1 MKEKT
6 KENLEESQ
14 MENPITNPI
23 KYQKLLSDPTTKAI
37 ILPPTLE
44 NIEECASYL
53 LSNGIVGMPTETV
66 YGLAANAFNVEACYK
81 IFEYKGRPL
90 TDPLIVHVSSIE
102 MAKKIIIINQEIE
115 ELFNLLIKNFWPG
128 PLTIV
133 LKANL
138 NLLSTKILAGN
149 NTVGIRFPVNKIANK
164 LIEYSGVP
172 IAAPSAN
179 KFSHISPVNP
189 FHVFE
194 DFKEFP
200 VKILNGG
207 TSKFCMESTVM
218 KICYE
223 EQKLL
228 IFRLGAVSPDDLK
241 KVLDT
246 DDKFKNYKIECLAKK
261 IKISNEEL
269 KKIKEEKAQDN
280 NLTVNQ
286 DAPGQFLKHYSPKL
300 ETYLYS
306 GDDIKEYLEEIK
318 LNDKIVFIDYKEI
331 MKSKFIGK
339 KGIKENNFLE
349 LSKEG
354 DATKVMQNFYNYLH
368 LAEKMEGMQYIIIID
383 LEKYMNDNSH
393 KLTLLDRMW
402 KAASFKKAKI
412 TE

>member
-1 MKEKT
+1 MSIEEKEK
-6 KENLEESQ
+6 EEDFL
-14 MENPITNPI
+14 
-23 KYQKLLSDPTTKAI
+23 KYQELIKNPNILSRLYDPTD
-37 ILPPTLE
+37 E
-44 NIEECASYL
+44 NIRKCAEYIK
-53 LSNGIVGMPTETV
+53 NGGIVGMPTETV

-149 NTVGIRFPVNKIANK
+149 DTVGIRFPVNKIANK

-218 KICYE
+218 KICYQE
-223 EQKLL
+223 KKLL

-246 DDKFKNYKIECLAKK
+246 DDRFKNYKIECLAKK

-280 NLTVNQ
+280 SLTVNQ

-331 MKSKFIGK
+331 MKNKFMGK

-412 TE
+412 IE

>member
-1 MKEKT
+1 MSIEEKEK
-6 KENLEESQ
+6 EEDFL
-14 MENPITNPI
+14 
-23 KYQKLLSDPTTKAI
+23 KYQELIKNPNILSRLYDPTE
-37 ILPPTLE
+37 E
-44 NIEECASYL
+44 NIHKCAEYIK
-53 LSNGIVGMPTETV
+53 NGGIVGMPTETV

-412 TE
+412 IE

>member
-1 MKEKT
+1 M
-6 KENLEESQ
+6 
-14 MENPITNPI
+14 
-23 KYQKLLSDPTTKAI
+23 
-37 ILPPTLE
+37 
-44 NIEECASYL
+44 
-53 LSNGIVGMPTETV
+53 
-66 YGLAANAFNVEACYK
+66 
-81 IFEYKGRPL
+81 
-90 TDPLIVHVSSIE
+90 HVSSIE

-138 NLLSTKILAGN
+138 HLLSTKILAGN
-149 NTVGIRFPVNKIANK
+149 DTVGIRFPVNKIANK

>member
-1 MKEKT
+1 MSIEEKEKE
-6 KENLEESQ
+6 KEEDFL
-14 MENPITNPI
+14 
-23 KYQKLLSDPTTKAI
+23 KYQELIKNPNILSRLYDPTE
-37 ILPPTLE
+37 E
-44 NIEECASYL
+44 NIHKCAEYIK
-53 LSNGIVGMPTETV
+53 NGGIVGMPTETV

>member
-1 MKEKT
+1 MSIEEKEK
-6 KENLEESQ
+6 EEDFL
-14 MENPITNPI
+14 
-23 KYQKLLSDPTTKAI
+23 KYQELIKNPNILSRLYDPTE
-37 ILPPTLE
+37 E
-44 NIEECASYL
+44 NIHKCAEYIK
-53 LSNGIVGMPTETV
+53 NGGIVGMPTETV

-138 NLLSTKILAGN
+138 HLLSTKILAGN
-149 NTVGIRFPVNKIANK
+149 DTVGIRFPVNKIANK

-412 TE
+412 IE

>member
-1 MKEKT
+1 MMFEEEK
-6 KENLEESQ
+6 NNQRDL
-14 MENPITNPI
+14 I
-23 KYQKLLSDPTTKAI
+23 KYKELIKNPKILSRLYKPSE
-37 ILPPTLE
+37 E
-44 NIEECASYL
+44 NIKLCAEYIQKG
-53 LSNGIVGMPTETV
+53 GIVGMPTETV
-66 YGLAANAFNVEACYK
+66 YGLAANAFNVEACHK

-90 TDPLIVHVSSIE
+90 TDPLIVHVSSID
-102 MAKKIIIINQEIE
+102 MAKKIIIINQDIE
-115 ELFNLLIKNFWPG
+115 SIFNLLIKNFWPG

-149 NTVGIRFPVNKIANK
+149 DTVGIRFPVNPIANK

-189 FHVFE
+189 YHVFE

-207 TSKFCMESTVM
+207 ISQFCMESTVM

-223 EQKLL
+223 EKKLL

-241 KVLDT
+241 RVLDT
-246 DDKFKNYKIECLAKK
+246 DERFKNYKIECLAKK
-261 IKISNEEL
+261 MKVTNEEL
-269 KKIKEEKAQDN
+269 KKIKEKKSKDN
-280 NLTVNQ
+280 SLTINQ

-306 GDDIKEYLEEIK
+306 GDDIKDYLEEID
-318 LNDKIVFIDYKEI
+318 LNNKMIFIDYKEI
-331 MKSKFIGK
+331 MKNKFLGK
-339 KGIKENNFLE
+339 KGINEKNFLE
-349 LSKEG
+349 LSKDG
-354 DATKVMQNFYNYLH
+354 NANTVMQNFYNYLH
-368 LAEKMEGMQYIIIID
+368 EAEKIEGMKYIIIID

-402 KAASFKKAKI
+402 KAASFKKAKLI
-412 TE
+412 I

>member
-1 MKEKT
+1 MSVEEKEK
-6 KENLEESQ
+6 EEDFL
-14 MENPITNPI
+14 
-23 KYQKLLSDPTTKAI
+23 KYQELIKNPNILSRLYDPTE
-37 ILPPTLE
+37 E
-44 NIEECASYL
+44 NIHKCAEYIK
-53 LSNGIVGMPTETV
+53 NGGIVGMPTETV

-412 TE
+412 IE

>member
-1 MKEKT
+1 MSIEEKEK
-6 KENLEESQ
+6 EEDFL
-14 MENPITNPI
+14 
-23 KYQKLLSDPTTKAI
+23 KYQELIKNPNILSRLYDPTE
-37 ILPPTLE
+37 E
-44 NIEECASYL
+44 NIHKCAEYIK
-53 LSNGIVGMPTETV
+53 NGGIVGMPTETV

-149 NTVGIRFPVNKIANK
+149 DTVGIRFPVNKIANK

-368 LAEKMEGMQYIIIID
+368 LDEKMEGMQYIIIID

>member
-1 MKEKT
+1 MSIEEKEK
-6 KENLEESQ
+6 EEDFL
-14 MENPITNPI
+14 
-23 KYQKLLSDPTTKAI
+23 KYQELIKNPNILSRLYDPTE
-37 ILPPTLE
+37 E
-44 NIEECASYL
+44 NIHKCAEYIK
-53 LSNGIVGMPTETV
+53 NGGIVGMPTETV

-138 NLLSTKILAGN
+138 HLLSTKILAGN
-149 NTVGIRFPVNKIANK
+149 DTVGIRFPVNKIANK

>member
-1 MKEKT
+1 MMFEEEKS
-6 KENLEESQ
+6 NQRDL
-14 MENPITNPI
+14 I
-23 KYQKLLSDPTTKAI
+23 KYKELIKNPKILSRLYEPSE
-37 ILPPTLE
+37 E
-44 NIEECASYL
+44 NIKLCAEYIQKG
-53 LSNGIVGMPTETV
+53 GIVGMPTETV
-66 YGLAANAFNVEACYK
+66 YGLAANAFNVEACHK

-90 TDPLIVHVSSIE
+90 TDPLIVHVSSID
-102 MAKKIIIINQEIE
+102 MAKKIIIINQDIE
-115 ELFNLLIKNFWPG
+115 SIFNLLIKNFWPG

-149 NTVGIRFPVNKIANK
+149 DTVGIRFPVNPIANK

-189 FHVFE
+189 YHVFE

-207 TSKFCMESTVM
+207 ISQFCMESTVM

-223 EQKLL
+223 EKKLL

-241 KVLDT
+241 RVLDT
-246 DDKFKNYKIECLAKK
+246 DERFKNYKIECLAKK
-261 IKISNEEL
+261 MKVTNEEL
-269 KKIKEEKAQDN
+269 KKIKEKKSKDN
-280 NLTVNQ
+280 SLTINQ

-306 GDDIKEYLEEIK
+306 GDDIKDYLEEID
-318 LNDKIVFIDYKEI
+318 LNNKMIFIDYKEI
-331 MKSKFIGK
+331 MKNKFLGK
-339 KGIKENNFLE
+339 KGINENNFLD
-349 LSKEG
+349 LAKDG
-354 DATKVMQNFYNYLH
+354 NANTVMQNFYNYLH
-368 LAEKMEGMQYIIIID
+368 EAEKIEGMIYIIIID
-383 LEKYMNDNSH
+383 LEKYMEENSH

-402 KAASFKKAKI
+402 KAASFKKAKLI
-412 TE
+412 E